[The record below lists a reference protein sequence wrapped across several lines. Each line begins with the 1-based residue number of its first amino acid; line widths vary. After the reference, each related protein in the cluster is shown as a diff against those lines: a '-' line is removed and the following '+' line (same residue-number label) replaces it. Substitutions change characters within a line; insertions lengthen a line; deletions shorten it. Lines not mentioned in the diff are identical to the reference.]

1 MKEFYQDCGY
11 YSSRDFF
18 NRGKIFLKNGSNGC
32 VNDNSR
38 KNVLYKMHDYST
50 CIFYSAFKFIISMND
65 RSSRRFSR
73 YQNTGTELN
82 FDELGQTQIQ
92 AL

>member
-1 MKEFYQDCGY
+1 M
-11 YSSRDFF
+11 SRRF
-18 NRGKIFLKNGSNGC
+18 
-32 VNDNSR
+32 NDNSR

-50 CIFYSAFKFIISMND
+50 CIFYSTFKFIISMND